1 MLVQTTSSA
10 RWENLL
16 TAAQRWR
23 GRRGAEME
31 RARCKHPTFSQTA
44 GVGWRDPETKNCVFV
59 FSGSFP
65 FVLALVLC
73 LLSVLS
79 SFICPSFHLPL
90 FLVLCFRFVRPF
102 FSIACFLP
110 FFLLSFSYN
119 ICTQRSK
126 GVTGWW
132 WRHRDLKMGTQI
144 YGQTEFKET
153 RSVPEGQRQQQQKKP
168 WKCYF
173 SSFTSDSWNVSLTE
187 RQTASQ
193 QIRRQRARSVLNAV
207 TCPKSVSPPGCYDL
221 TMLWVYVRVEMEH
234 CCNRILPLKK
244 AVTLLY

>member
-1 MLVQTTSSA
+1 MKCSFRRLPQHA
-10 RWENLL
+10 GRICWRWSD
-16 TAAQRWR
+16 AQQWR

-65 FVLALVLC
+65 LVLALVLC

-90 FLVLCFRFVRPF
+90 FLVLCFHFVCPF
-102 FSIACFLP
+102 FSIVCFLP

-126 GVTGWW
+126 GVTGWCS
-132 WRHRDLKMGTQI
+132 LKTQ
-144 YGQTEFKET
+144 
-153 RSVPEGQRQQQQKKP
+153 RPEDGHTDI
-168 WKCYF
+168 W
-173 SSFTSDSWNVSLTE
+173 TNW
-187 RQTASQ
+187 
-193 QIRRQRARSVLNAV
+193 I
-207 TCPKSVSPPGCYDL
+207 
-221 TMLWVYVRVEMEH
+221 
-234 CCNRILPLKK
+234 
-244 AVTLLY
+244 